1 MQIQNCSLHFGG
13 IKALTQLSF
22 QLAERE
28 LLGIIGP
35 NGAGKTSFFNILS
48 GVYSPSEG
56 EISFQRQSLIH
67 FNPHQISRLGIAR
80 TFQNIRLFQNLSVQD
95 NVRIAFHPHIEASL
109 FSSVLKLDSFVN
121 EEKQIQK
128 KTFDLLEL
136 FGLLEKRLELAKNL
150 CYGDQ
155 RRLEIVR
162 ALATNPKLLLL
173 DEPAAGMN
181 LSEKNELMQLIR
193 GLHQDHGLAII
204 LIEHD
209 MHVVMNLCPR
219 ILVLNYG
226 TLLAEGS
233 SEHIRNHPQVIE
245 AYLGDRNR
253 KPVNS

>member
-1 MQIQNCSLHFGG
+1 MLLSIKNCSLQFGG
-13 IKALTQLSF
+13 IKALTNLSL
-22 QLAERE
+22 QLAEQE
-28 LLGIIGP
+28 MLGIIGP

-48 GVYSPSEG
+48 GVYPPSSG
-56 EISFQRQSLIH
+56 DISFLGADLKKR
-67 FNPHQISRLGIAR
+67 NVHQISHLGISR
-80 TFQNIRLFQNLSVQD
+80 TFQNIRLFQNLNVQD
-95 NVRIAFHPHIEASL
+95 NVRIAFHHHIQSSL
-109 FSSVLKLDSFVN
+109 FSAVLKLNSFES

-128 KTFDLLEL
+128 RTFDLLEL
-136 FGLLEKRLELAKNL
+136 FGLLEKRLELANNL

-193 GLHQDHGLAII
+193 GLHQDQKLAII

-226 TLLAEGS
+226 TLLAEGNP
-233 SEHIRNHPQVIE
+233 EQIRNHPKVIE
-245 AYLGDRNR
+245 AYLGEKR
-253 KPVNS
+253 KI